1 MNRIISHPE
10 YDYTSFE
17 HDIALVRLTE
27 PLEYGELV
35 STSYSHNK
43 VFFSV
48 TRLIGGRGAPD

>member
-43 VFFSV
+43 VFFFCNSFN
-48 TRLIGGRGAPD
+48 RWARCP

>member
-43 VFFSV
+43 VFF
-48 TRLIGGRGAPD
+48 L